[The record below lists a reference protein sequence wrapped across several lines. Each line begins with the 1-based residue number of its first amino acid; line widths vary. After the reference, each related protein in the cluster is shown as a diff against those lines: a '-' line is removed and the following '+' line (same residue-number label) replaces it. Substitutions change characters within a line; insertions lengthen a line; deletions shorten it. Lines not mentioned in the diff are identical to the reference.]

1 MKWQLYVKRLV
12 DFVMFVLFVL
22 LMERHLIPY
31 EAHEWIGI
39 SLFALFIT
47 HNALNYK
54 WYRVL
59 FQGRYTATRVVQT
72 AINFLLWIAMLGCAI
87 SGILSSVVLF
97 PSFGGAANAFG
108 RRLHWLA
115 SAWAFILMSI
125 HLGLHWAAFVGS
137 AKRIAQKTA
146 MPARLQITVK
156 WACRVIVLA
165 LCAYGLY
172 IFIEREFWEE
182 MFLLIDEFGKIFD
195 YSANAFLYFLQTT
208 AFSALI
214 ASITYYLKKL
224 CLWLRRKKKWSEVN

>member
-12 DFVMFVLFVL
+12 DAVMFVLFVL
-22 LMERHLIPY
+22 LTERHLIPY
-31 EAHEWIGI
+31 EAHEWLGI
-39 SLFALFIT
+39 ALFVLFVI

-59 FQGRYTATRVVQT
+59 FKGRYTAMRTVQT
-72 AINFLLWIAMLGCAI
+72 AVNFLLCIAILGCMI

-125 HLGLHWAAFVGS
+125 HLGLHWAAFAGAV
-137 AKRIAQKTA
+137 KKIRVPERIKVAIIWI
-146 MPARLQITVK
+146 L
-156 WACRVIVLA
+156 RVFVLA
-165 LCAYGLY
+165 VCAYGLY
-172 IFIEREFWEE
+172 IFIERKFWEE
-182 MFLLIDEFGKIFD
+182 MFLLMDEFGKIFD
-195 YSANAFLYFLQTT
+195 YGANAFLYFVQTA

-214 ASITYYLKKL
+214 VAATHYFKKL
-224 CLWLRRKKKWSEVN
+224 CLWLRRKKKE